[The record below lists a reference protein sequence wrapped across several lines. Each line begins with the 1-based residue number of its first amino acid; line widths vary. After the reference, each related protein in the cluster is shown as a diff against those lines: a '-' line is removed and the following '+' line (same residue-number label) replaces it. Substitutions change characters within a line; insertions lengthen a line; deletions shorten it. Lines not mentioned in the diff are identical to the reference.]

1 MFYAYSYILP
11 KQQKIRVKEE
21 NIKKNGYKK
30 AYINFVSKIRVL
42 FLVKKIQ

>member
-11 KQQKIRVKEE
+11 NQQKIRVKEE
-21 NIKKNGYKK
+21 NIKKRIQKSLHKFCIQDKG
-30 AYINFVSKIRVL
+30 F